1 MYYVLQF
8 LCMMDY
14 DNNKFIH
21 APTFTYYEVMQLLIG
36 VVECQY
42 CTSVVFNYMD
52 ENVNK
57 SHVWMVIINVNNFLK
72 R

>member
-14 DNNKFIH
+14 DNDKFIH

-36 VVECQY
+36 VVECRY
-42 CTSVVFNYMD
+42 CTNC
-52 ENVNK
+52 
-57 SHVWMVIINVNNFLK
+57 HVQLHG
-72 R
+72 